1 MAELDHSFTHL
12 VCHWLNRH
20 PVSAVACWWDI
31 ASPCPNKS
39 PFTFTSDFRGKS
51 LASKLGKQ
59 LLSDKLQACG
69 GTAGPA
75 DNPTDCLLW
84 IALCCLHWC
93 FWSSPFLPAL
103 PGMDAQSS
111 VTLRQAPSPICA
123 QHILSV
129 MSQCSLSFLW
139 CHRTEYPV
147 CDGTAG
153 SVWPLPVTSLRSLW
167 RLCPAGAGEFLSKRD
182 SGSRQISLAQGCKW
196 GRQQ

>member
-1 MAELDHSFTHL
+1 MAELDHFFTHL

-39 PFTFTSDFRGKS
+39 PFIFTSDFWWKS
-51 LASKLGKQ
+51 LASELGKQ
-59 LLSDKLQACG
+59 LLSDKLQALG

-111 VTLRQAPSPICA
+111 VLSYPAPGPKPHLCTA
-123 QHILSV
+123 HLVCHVTVQFVLLV
-129 MSQCSLSFLW
+129 MSQNRISC
-139 CHRTEYPV
+139 
-147 CDGTAG
+147 
-153 SVWPLPVTSLRSLW
+153 VWWHS
-167 RLCPAGAGEFLSKRD
+167 RLCVASTCDITEIIMKAVP
-182 SGSRQISLAQGCKW
+182 SRGRGISF
-196 GRQQ
+196 

>member
-12 VCHWLNRH
+12 VCHWLNQH

-129 MSQCSLSFLW
+129 MSFLFVLLVMSQNRIS
-139 CHRTEYPV
+139 C
-147 CDGTAG
+147 
-153 SVWPLPVTSLRSLW
+153 VWWHS
-167 RLCPAGAGEFLSKRD
+167 RLCVASTCDITEIIMKAVP
-182 SGSRQISLAQGCKW
+182 SRGRGISF
-196 GRQQ
+196 